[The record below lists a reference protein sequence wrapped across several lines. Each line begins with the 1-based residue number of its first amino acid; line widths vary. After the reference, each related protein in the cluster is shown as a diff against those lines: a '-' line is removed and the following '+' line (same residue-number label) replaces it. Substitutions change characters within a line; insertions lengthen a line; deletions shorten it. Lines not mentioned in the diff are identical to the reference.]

1 MTYSDWR
8 EELILTE
15 GAKTRFIIKGLK
27 KLKGIIKKP
36 KRNIFPI
43 GSTKASGRLP
53 DIDPDLIAQFPG
65 VNYRK
70 LMYPDYKANRNPKLA
85 KAIKYV
91 KGKLDRAKN
100 PKFKG
105 GSPYSTDVP
114 PSIPNVR
121 TPVPPKLSQQI
132 KSNLSKGTKL
142 TDDQKKKNFADYV
155 KSLTKKVK
163 DKNKVKKNL
172 KTYEGDNK
180 YYPPEIGEEVMA
192 APTNSVGGGQI
203 AGTVE
208 AGDNPPVRKKKRYIY
223 GGRGSRKM
231 WMNNK

>member
-27 KLKGIIKKP
+27 KIKGLIKKP
-36 KRNIFPI
+36 KI
-43 GSTKASGRLP
+43 TKASGVLNV
-53 DIDPDLIAQFPG
+53 DPELIKQFPG
-65 VNYRK
+65 VNIRK
-70 LMYPDYKANRNPKLA
+70 LAYPDYKANRNPKLA
-85 KAIKYV
+85 KAIKIF
-91 KGKLDRAKN
+91 KNKLERAKM
-100 PKFKG
+100 PSS
-105 GSPYSTDVP
+105 SPYSTYDAPKVEIRSP
-114 PSIPNVR
+114 I
-121 TPVPPKLSQQI
+121 PPKLSQQI

-142 TDDQKKKNFADYV
+142 TDNQKDKNFADYV

-192 APTNSVGGGQI
+192 APTNNVGGGQI
-203 AGTVE
+203 AGTIE
-208 AGDNPPVRKKKRYIY
+208 AGDNPPVKKKKRYIY
-223 GGRGSRKM
+223 GGTGSRKM
-231 WMNNK
+231 WLNNK